1 MALYKRGRWNIS
13 PEELDQDVL
22 DLQHDEIAAWL
33 ESIAGALSAG
43 DSEVAALDQ
52 SLEKTD
58 NVVLAAATIHA
69 IYGIE
74 EGFSLSAALRSFGTS
89 RLFLVDLIEL
99 GLASGKLDVVLRQAA
114 SKIRAESQE
123 TTTLPAESPISCVE
137 KGRVPLC
144 SHPIQN
150 IDSHIV
156 TRHSK
161 GELPKAAVGRAWRRV
176 RNQSFASSCNPLIGV
191 FYRVPSRPLFKAA
204 ILHDRTPPQF
214 PLRGTNGLGA
224 FLEKIKTFCQSP
236 TRIDKAYR

>member
-33 ESIAGALSAG
+33 QSIAGALSAG
-43 DSEVAALDQ
+43 DSEVAALDK

-74 EGFSLSAALRSFGTS
+74 EGFSLSAALRSFGRS
-89 RLFLVDLIEL
+89 RLLLVDLIEL

-123 TTTLPAESPISCVE
+123 TTTLPAELPISCVE
-137 KGRVPLC
+137 EWL
-144 SHPIQN
+144 
-150 IDSHIV
+150 
-156 TRHSK
+156 
-161 GELPKAAVGRAWRRV
+161 
-176 RNQSFASSCNPLIGV
+176 V
-191 FYRVPSRPLFKAA
+191 FYSLAVMADAGYPVLKALGLMKDRFSRSSPVSRDLMWRVTKMYLLIRDSGYIRSEALDETGFSPA
-204 ILHDRTPPQF
+204 IVDGAREGE
-214 PLRGTNGLGA
+214 RNGNLDVA
-224 FLEKIKTFCQSP
+224 FARWTGYEP
-236 TRIDKAYR
+236 TQCTA